1 LIRAGRARATV
12 LASLYHCFS
21 NKFYRQSLKK
31 QRLFFM
37 KVAPALFAFS
47 VKGHTLKASFRVRFL
62 FQKVRLYAFP
72 LLFINHAAD
81 PSSVFL

>member
-1 LIRAGRARATV
+1 LIRAGWARATI

-21 NKFYRQSLKK
+21 NKFYWQSLKK

-37 KVAPALFAFS
+37 KVAPAPFAFS
-47 VKGHTLKASFRVRFL
+47 VKGNTLKASFRMRFL
-62 FQKVRLYAFP
+62 FQKVRLCAFP
-72 LLFINHAAD
+72 LLFINHSAD